1 MAQTGIHGIV
11 GMAVRKWMPGR
22 VWLILGIVLGSILP
36 EASGT
41 GIGSI
46 AYKLAVRKRRAAC
59 LLFGAL

>member
-46 AYKLAVRKRRAAC
+46 AYKLAVRI
-59 LLFGAL
+59 